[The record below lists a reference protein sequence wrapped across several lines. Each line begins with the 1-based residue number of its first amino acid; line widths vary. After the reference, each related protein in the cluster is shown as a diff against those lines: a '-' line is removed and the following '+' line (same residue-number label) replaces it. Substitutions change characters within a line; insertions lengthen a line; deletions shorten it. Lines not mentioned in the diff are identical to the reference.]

1 VAAAGCAATYWLG
14 EGGGHQGDR
23 SGKHPRLRKFWRQ
36 ARVTQRELADQMSA
50 AGRKM
55 LPSAIC
61 ASETG
66 HRLVT
71 IGQVVQFAR
80 FQFGEARPQDA
91 KLHRAGRWLAESGP
105 QGVETLI

>member
-1 VAAAGCAATYWLG
+1 MAAAECAATYWLG

-23 SGKHPRLRKFWRQ
+23 SGKHPRLRKFRRQ

-66 HRLVT
+66 HPLVT

-80 FQFGEARPQDA
+80 FSLAKPGRKMPSCTGPDA
-91 KLHRAGRWLAESGP
+91 GLPKVGP
-105 QGVETLI
+105 RV